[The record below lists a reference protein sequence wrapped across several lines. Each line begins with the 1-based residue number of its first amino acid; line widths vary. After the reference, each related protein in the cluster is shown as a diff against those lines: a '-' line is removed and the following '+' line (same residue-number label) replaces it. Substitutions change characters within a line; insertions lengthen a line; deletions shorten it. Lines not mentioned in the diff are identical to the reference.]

1 MVRLNP
7 YLNFTGNCREAM
19 SFYKECLGGEL
30 NFMVVGESP
39 VAAQV
44 PPQYKDQILHS
55 VLKLDEFEIMGSDMT
70 PETIV
75 NGNANHLCLICSS
88 EEELRNLWAKLSAGG
103 TIHQPLHE
111 MFFGMLGTFTDQFG
125 KRWLLEFD
133 KQPAA

>member
-19 SFYKECLGGEL
+19 TFYKECLGGEL

-39 VAAQV
+39 VATQV

-55 VLKLDEFEIMGSDMT
+55 VLKLDAFEIMGSDMT

-75 NGNANHLCLICSS
+75 NGNSNHLCLICSS
-88 EEELRNLWAKLSAGG
+88 EEELRSVWDKLSAGG
-103 TIHQPLHE
+103 KINQPLHE
-111 MFFGMLGTFTDQFG
+111 MFFGLLGTFTDKFG

-133 KQPAA
+133 KRSTE